1 AVPRSSVHSRTTE
14 PRGMDLTPEK
24 IRWILIYVFVL
35 LISVA
40 LHEFG
45 HAIMAHKL
53 GDDTPSRQGRVTL
66 NPLAHADP
74 IGTLLL
80 PLVGSIYGAATGHGG
95 GFGWGKPVQWQPHR
109 VSRKV
114 SMSTAKILVAVAGPA
129 MNIVLAVVI
138 ACIHVVLLWQHVLT
152 PESEVGRILVFAV
165 LTNFVLFFFNLLPVP
180 PLDGG
185 HVAQSF
191 MPYRHRDKFDQFA
204 RYSPFIVLGFMLIP
218 QMRVVFSWPAMFLTT
233 HLYSALGMIML

>member
-1 AVPRSSVHSRTTE
+1 
-14 PRGMDLTPEK
+14 MDLTPDK

-80 PLVGSIYGAATGHGG
+80 PLIGAIYGAVSGHGG

-109 VSRKV
+109 VTRRI
-114 SMSTAKILVAVAGPA
+114 SMSAAKILVAVAGPA
-129 MNIVLAVVI
+129 MNLLLATVI
-138 ACIHVVLLWQHVLT
+138 ACVHAVLVSQHVLA
-152 PESEVGRILVFAV
+152 PYSNFGEILKFAV

-191 MPYRHRDKFDQFA
+191 MPYRHRDKFDNFA

-218 QMRVVFSWPAMFLTT
+218 QMQVVFSWPANFLAS
-233 HLYSALGMIML
+233 HLYHLLGVPF

>member
-1 AVPRSSVHSRTTE
+1 
-14 PRGMDLTPEK
+14 MDLSPEQ
-24 IRWILIYVFVL
+24 IRRILIYVFVL

-40 LHEFG
+40 LHAFG
-45 HAIMAHKL
+45 HAIMADKL
-53 GDDTPSRQGRVTL
+53 GDDTPRRQGRVTL

-80 PLVGSIYGAATGHGG
+80 PLVGSIYGAATGMGG

-109 VSRKV
+109 INRRF
-114 SMSTAKILVAVAGPA
+114 SMATAKILVAIAGPA
-129 MNIVLAVVI
+129 MNLLLATVIAVVHAI
-138 ACIHVVLLWQHVLT
+138 LLSQGVVDLRGQVSW
-152 PESEVGRILVFAV
+152 ILFFAV
-165 LTNFVLFFFNLLPVP
+165 STNFVLFFFNLLPVP

-191 MPYRHRDKFDQFA
+191 MPYRHRDRFEHFL

-218 QMRVVFSWPAMFLTT
+218 QMQQAFAWPANFLAL
-233 HLYSALGMIML
+233 HLYHLLGVL

>member
-1 AVPRSSVHSRTTE
+1 
-14 PRGMDLTPEK
+14 MDLTPEK

-66 NPLAHADP
+66 NPLAHADLV
-74 IGTLLL
+74 GTLLL
-80 PLVGSIYGAATGHGG
+80 PLIGSIYGAIGGHGG

-109 VSRKV
+109 ITRRI
-114 SMSTAKILVAVAGPA
+114 SMSAAKILVAVAGPA
-129 MNIVLAVVI
+129 MNLLLGTAI
-138 ACIHVVLLWQHVLT
+138 ACAHALLISQHVVALNTGVGEVLL
-152 PESEVGRILVFAV
+152 FAV
-165 LTNFVLFFFNLLPVP
+165 FTNCILFFFNLLPVP

-191 MPYRHRDKFDQFA
+191 MPYRHRDKFDNFA

-218 QMRVVFSWPAMFLTT
+218 QMQVVFSWPATFLAV
-233 HLYSALGMIML
+233 HLYRLLGVL

>member
-1 AVPRSSVHSRTTE
+1 
-14 PRGMDLTPEK
+14 MDLTPEK

-74 IGTLLL
+74 IGTFLL
-80 PLVGSIYGAATGHGG
+80 PLFGSIYGAAGGFGG

-109 VSRKV
+109 ISRRV
-114 SMSTAKILVAVAGPA
+114 SMSTAKILVSVAGPA

-138 ACIHVVLLWQHVLT
+138 ACVHALLLWRNVLA
-152 PESEVGRILVFAV
+152 PGSELGQIMMFAV
-165 LTNFVLFFFNLLPVP
+165 FTNFVLFFFNLLPVP

-204 RYSPFIVLGFMLIP
+204 KYSPFIVLGFMLIP
-218 QMRVVFSWPAMFLTT
+218 QMRMVIAWPARFCFDK
-233 HLYSALGMIML
+233 LYGALGVL

>member
-1 AVPRSSVHSRTTE
+1 
-14 PRGMDLTPEK
+14 MDLTPEK
-24 IRWILIYVFVL
+24 IRWILIYIFVL
-35 LISVA
+35 VISVA

-80 PLVGSIYGAATGHGG
+80 PLVGSIYGASTGYGG
-95 GFGWGKPVQWQPHR
+95 GLGWGKPVQWQPLR
-109 VSRKV
+109 VTRKV

-129 MNIVLAVVI
+129 MNVILATAI
-138 ACIHVVLLWQHVLT
+138 ACTHVLLLSQHVLARD
-152 PESEVGRILVFAV
+152 SEVSQILVFAV
-165 LTNFVLFFFNLLPVP
+165 LTNFVLFFFNLLPLP

-185 HVAQSF
+185 NLAQSF
-191 MPYRHRDKFDQFA
+191 MPYRYRDKFDQFA
-204 RYSPFIVLGFMLIP
+204 RYSPFIVLGFMMIP
-218 QMRVVFSWPAMFLTT
+218 QIQVVFSWPATFLAT
-233 HLYSALGMIML
+233 HLYRALGVI

>member
-1 AVPRSSVHSRTTE
+1 
-14 PRGMDLTPEK
+14 MDLTPEK

-45 HAIMAHKL
+45 HAIMASTL
-53 GDDTPSRQGRVTL
+53 GDDTPRRQGRVTL

-80 PLVGSIYGAATGHGG
+80 PLVGSIFGAVNGQGG

-109 VSRKV
+109 ATRKI
-114 SMSTAKILVAVAGPA
+114 SMSAAVVLVAIAGPGMNVVLAIAVAATHMILVAQ
-129 MNIVLAVVI
+129 
-138 ACIHVVLLWQHVLT
+138 HVVTLD
-152 PESEVGRILVFAV
+152 SEVSRILGFAV
-165 LTNFVLFFFNLLPVP
+165 TLNFVLFFFNLLPAP

-185 HVAQSF
+185 HVAQSLV
-191 MPYRHRDKFDQFA
+191 PYRHRDAYDNFA
-204 RYSPFIVLGFMLIP
+204 KYSPFLILAVMLIP
-218 QMRVVFSWPAMFLTT
+218 QVQRIFTWPADFCTD
-233 HLYSALGMIML
+233 HLYQFFGHLFGVL

>member
-1 AVPRSSVHSRTTE
+1 ME
-14 PRGMDLTPEK
+14 LTPEK

-45 HAIMAHKL
+45 HAIVAHKL

-66 NPLAHADP
+66 NPLAHADLL
-74 IGTLLL
+74 GTLLL
-80 PLVGSIYGAATGHGG
+80 PLIGAVYAATTGIGG

-109 VSRKV
+109 IGRRV
-114 SMSTAKILVAVAGPA
+114 SMSTAKVLVAIAGPS
-129 MNIVLAVVI
+129 MNVVLAVVI
-138 ACIHVVLLWQHVLT
+138 ACVHALLLSQHVLR
-152 PESEVGRILVFAV
+152 PDSEVGQILKFAV
-165 LTNFVLFFFNLLPVP
+165 LTNFVLFFFNLLPLP

-191 MPYRHRDKFDQFA
+191 MPYRHRDKFDEIM
-204 RYSPFIVLGFMLIP
+204 RYAPFVVLGFMLIP
-218 QMRVVFSWPAMFLTT
+218 QMQRVFSWPARFLAS
-233 HLYSALGMIML
+233 HLYHALGVM

>member
-1 AVPRSSVHSRTTE
+1 ME
-14 PRGMDLTPEK
+14 LTPEK

-80 PLVGSIYGAATGHGG
+80 PLVGAIYGAATGHGG

-109 VSRKV
+109 IGRRV
-114 SMSTAKILVAVAGPA
+114 SMATAKILVAIAGPA
-129 MNIVLAVVI
+129 MNVILATVI
-138 ACIHVVLLWQHVLT
+138 ACTHALLLSQHVLT
-152 PESEVGRILVFAV
+152 LDSEVSQILVFAV

-191 MPYRHRDKFDQFA
+191 MPYRYRDKFDQFA

-218 QMRVVFSWPAMFLTT
+218 QMQVVFSWPATFLAT
-233 HLYSALGMIML
+233 HLYRALGVIA

>member
-1 AVPRSSVHSRTTE
+1 ME
-14 PRGMDLTPEK
+14 LTPEK

-80 PLVGSIYGAATGHGG
+80 PLVGAIYGAATGHGG

-109 VSRKV
+109 IGRRV

-129 MNIVLAVVI
+129 MNVILAVVI
-138 ACIHVVLLWQHVLT
+138 ACTHAILISQHVLT
-152 PESEVGRILVFAV
+152 LESEVGQILVFAV

-218 QMRVVFSWPAMFLTT
+218 QMQVVFSWPATFLAT
-233 HLYSALGMIML
+233 HLYRALGVI

>member
-1 AVPRSSVHSRTTE
+1 
-14 PRGMDLTPEK
+14 MDLTPEK

-80 PLVGSIYGAATGHGG
+80 PLIGSLYGAATGHGG

-109 VSRKV
+109 IHRRI
-114 SMSTAKILVAVAGPA
+114 SMSTAKILVAVAGPT
-129 MNIVLAVVI
+129 MNLLLATAI
-138 ACIHVVLLWQHVLT
+138 AGLHAILIAQHVLVV
-152 PESEVGRILVFAV
+152 SGEVSQILFFAV

-191 MPYRHRDKFDQFA
+191 MPYRHRDKFDQVM

-218 QMRVVFSWPAMFLTT
+218 QMQVVFAWPASFLAR
-233 HLYSALGMIML
+233 HLYHLLGVL

>member
-1 AVPRSSVHSRTTE
+1 
-14 PRGMDLTPEK
+14 MDLSPEQ

-45 HAIMAHKL
+45 HAIMADKL
-53 GDDTPSRQGRVTL
+53 GDDTPRRQGRVTL

-80 PLVGSIYGAATGHGG
+80 PLVGSLYGAMSGFSG

-109 VSRKV
+109 IGRRV

-129 MNIVLAVVI
+129 MNLVLATAI
-138 ACIHVVLLWQHVLT
+138 ALVHA
-152 PESEVGRILVFAV
+152 ILVSRRVLPSSPGGVNEVLHFAV
-165 LTNFVLFFFNLLPVP
+165 VTNFVLFFFNLLPVP

-191 MPYRHRDKFDQFA
+191 TPYRYRDQFDQLA
-204 RYSPFIVLGFMLIP
+204 RYAPFVVLGFMLIP
-218 QMRVVFSWPAMFLTT
+218 RMQIVFLWPANFLTD
-233 HLYSALGMIML
+233 HVYLAFGRLFGVA

>member
-1 AVPRSSVHSRTTE
+1 MNLSAQ
-14 PRGMDLTPEK
+14 D
-24 IRWILIYVFVL
+24 IRWIITYVFVL

-45 HAIMAHKL
+45 HAIMADKL
-53 GDDTPSRQGRVTL
+53 GDDTPRRQGRVTL

-74 IGTLLL
+74 VGTLLL
-80 PLVGSIYGAATGHGG
+80 PLIGSVYGAATGHGG

-109 VSRKV
+109 ISRKW
-114 SMSTAKILVAVAGPA
+114 SMTTAKILVAVAGPA
-129 MNIVLAVVI
+129 MNLLLGTVIIVVHTALLGQHAIDPVGKLSQ
-138 ACIHVVLLWQHVLT
+138 VLLFAAVTNYVL
-152 PESEVGRILVFAV
+152 L
-165 LTNFVLFFFNLLPVP
+165 FFNLLPVP

-191 MPYRHRDKFDQFA
+191 VPYRYRDQFEAFA

-218 QMRVVFSWPAMFLTT
+218 KMQIVFLWPAE
-233 HLYSALGMIML
+233 HLAGLVYQGFGQLFGAAA

>member
-1 AVPRSSVHSRTTE
+1 ME
-14 PRGMDLTPEK
+14 LTPEK

-80 PLVGSIYGAATGHGG
+80 PLVGAIYGAATGHGG

-109 VSRKV
+109 IGRRV
-114 SMSTAKILVAVAGPA
+114 SMSTAKILVAIAGPA
-129 MNIVLAVVI
+129 MNVILAVVI
-138 ACIHVVLLWQHVLT
+138 ACTHALLISQHVLT
-152 PESEVGRILVFAV
+152 LESEVGQILVFAV

-218 QMRVVFSWPAMFLTT
+218 QMQVVFSWPATFLAT
-233 HLYSALGMIML
+233 HLYRALGVI